1 MQITKLDFIIDKFKK
16 LDKINQELYL
26 NRLIITITVLSR
38 STYNIDNN
46 SISYPEELRVYNEI
60 QHQISQQLYHII
72 NNNKNTYL
80 IDVFLIL

>member
-72 NNNKNTYL
+72 N
-80 IDVFLIL
+80 I

>member
-26 NRLIITITVLSR
+26 NRLIITITITVLSR

-72 NNNKNTYL
+72 NKNTYL